1 MGTYLITQKDKDN
14 SQQNERLEYLRRRN
28 QDLRAS
34 HGKELQD
41 IQKAIYLVKLDDARQ
56 LKNASQEHN
65 KRLKEMEQMFLHSQR
80 ERKRKVVE
88 ESVAAKQKYM
98 RYWKEKLA
106 NIYTEQAQTIV
117 EVGKK
122 KEENKKQLENLEEEE
137 IRLM

>member
-1 MGTYLITQKDKDN
+1 
-14 SQQNERLEYLRRRN
+14 
-28 QDLRAS
+28 
-34 HGKELQD
+34 
-41 IQKAIYLVKLDDARQ
+41 
-56 LKNASQEHN
+56 
-65 KRLKEMEQMFLHSQR
+65 MEQMFLHSQR

-122 KEENKKQLENLEEEE
+122 K
-137 IRLM
+137 